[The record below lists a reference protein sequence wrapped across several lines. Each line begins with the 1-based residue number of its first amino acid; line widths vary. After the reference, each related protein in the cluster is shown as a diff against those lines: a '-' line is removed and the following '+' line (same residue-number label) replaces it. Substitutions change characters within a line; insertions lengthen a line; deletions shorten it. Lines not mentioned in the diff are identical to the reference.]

1 MPKMFK
7 FTSKYKFLM
16 KKEKITMRRKRLTTI
31 LVSVLLI
38 ASAFSSSAVF
48 AAMPPDNTADPQ
60 TIQSCTF
67 SFKATSSTKATATVS
82 ATSSGDTPFITS
94 KITLQSA
101 PLGTTKFTD
110 VSGSTKTKTVEDQ
123 ISILH
128 TCTFNITSDKEYRIK
143 IQLTDKVDGIQVTKT
158 YYQALTD

>member
-1 MPKMFK
+1 MFK

-31 LVSVLLI
+31 LVLVLLI

-60 TIQSCTF
+60 TIMTCSH
-67 SFKATSSTKATATVS
+67 SFVATSSTRAKADVY
-82 ATSSGDTPFITS
+82 ATSSVTSPTYITS

-101 PLGTTKFTD
+101 PSGTTSFSN
-110 VSGSTKTKTVEDQ
+110 VSGVSPDTLTVKNSPY
-123 ISILH
+123 ISH
-128 TCTFNITSDKEYRIK
+128 KCYFTITSDKDYRIK
-143 IQLTDKVDGIQVTKT
+143 IQITDNVNGVEVTKT
-158 YYQALTD
+158 YYEELSR